1 MSSPLPRKAKLVF
14 DHHSKPKMEYVMH
27 EIVALGGFATTTVRS
42 ASHWRAP
49 RARAGALCGRRR
61 SSEGLGHAH
70 DGARVLV
77 DEVAVASRR
86 RRHLGIDDGV
96 RRDALPDDASLNR
109 RRSCPFR
116 RDVAIAHASTR
127 AGAA

>member
-1 MSSPLPRKAKLVF
+1 
-14 DHHSKPKMEYVMH
+14 MH

-86 RRHLGIDDGV
+86 RRHLRARRAQEVQEGQCRLECALWV
-96 RRDALPDDASLNR
+96 RAS
-109 RRSCPFR
+109 
-116 RDVAIAHASTR
+116 
-127 AGAA
+127 